1 MLLIRTL
8 TYASCIFC
16 QVQDWLYT
24 DGEDA
29 NAAEFQERLDQLK
42 AVGDPIFLR
51 FVIFCPIILILPF
64 TVLNLIVFF

>member
-1 MLLIRTL
+1 
-8 TYASCIFC
+8 
-16 QVQDWLYT
+16 VQDWLYT

-51 FVIFCPIILILPF
+51 FGIFSPIILF
-64 TVLNLIVFF
+64 YLIRF